1 MVTPASSLWLLLYKR
16 QIKGCTRGR
25 LFQETTFI
33 IPLGRHLV
41 RGILKKVMGRTWNQS
56 MLPENKTILKASP
69 PPSFHL
75 KVHGTGLGQMDSF
88 TVRHQIYCQN
98 CDSVFISSQ
107 NFLFLMYS
115 IYK

>member
-1 MVTPASSLWLLLYKR
+1 
-16 QIKGCTRGR
+16 
-25 LFQETTFI
+25 
-33 IPLGRHLV
+33 
-41 RGILKKVMGRTWNQS
+41 

-75 KVHGTGLGQMDSF
+75 KVHGTGLGTELHQMGSF
-88 TVRHQIYCQN
+88 TVRPQIYCQN
-98 CDSVFISSQ
+98 FDSVFISSQ